1 MTKCI
6 SALQC
11 RITAA
16 SVASLRDDISDYSQE
31 KVHAH
36 IDSRQ
41 KFRASFTH
49 EHPEYDEV
57 LNDYNKRLEE
67 IEKDET
73 TFQHNHPQNV
83 HSAHIPDTITDLNQ
97 QYKHATQPVQSS
109 KQQQE
114 QEQYSTVTNHTS
126 NILPEQSVT
135 PSQNENTYHHN
146 AHVHQH
152 QPHQTQLPLDI
163 VHQVSDHP
171 SQQISPSTHPNQEQM
186 RQSSTR
192 SQHEQEP
199 SSTSQQE
206 LTSRATKEKSESVT
220 QDTMTTT
227 PTISVEET
235 QKFENIN
242 IPHAPVPLSESGPM
256 QSKAEQKRKEP
267 MAIDPLIATVE
278 TIMNDV
284 SETVLTSNEVKVSIV
299 QTTSTTTISTM
310 DSNIDHRTDND
321 IYLPNATHNQTTKEG
336 ERKTD
341 QQDDIER
348 SKSLN
353 NTASETVLTSNEVE
367 VPTVQTTSATTIS
380 TMDSNIDHRTDN
392 DIYLPNA
399 THNQTTKEGERKTDQ
414 QDDIERSKS
423 LNNTASETVLTSN
436 EVEVPTVQTTSATTI
451 STMDSNIDH
460 RTDNDIY
467 LPNATHN
474 QTTKEGERKTDQQ
487 DDIERSKSLNIHT
500 HHGRIETLLTEQL
513 EHNDEQF
520 QRYSDEKLV
529 HKRSVDILS
538 QEKNHSEVN
547 NTVFQEQDVTKL
559 PKTNVSDTTNDILSS
574 IKQETI
580 EESIEEKN
588 IVDDKLLANTTTAT
602 LLTNSHLPRVND
614 ETVEENNTLLTTI
627 QTLLVDHEQNISS
640 NANETSD
647 DYYVINSTEQT
658 SETLNENITHL
669 AKMADVNDSILLPSI
684 LTTTPSSIIDPIQH
698 DITRVF
704 NRQIC
709 WQLPAAFEPSM
720 QLIENEILKGISMLP
735 EFIQTLCYSH
745 DQNKETMWNKL
756 WFFFITILCIIFG
769 LIFLSIAYKRLL
781 QNKQDIELRI
791 RCQALQQRCNQ
802 VELELETYERQCQ
815 KLEEEIDDTKNQT
828 VKDSDE
834 DLFQLRNELDCV
846 SMNLDTVSQDNE
858 IKVQQITELSY
869 KHQKN
874 LEIINQL
881 NEQLFTLKNDLE
893 KKQSIILRLESTDLT
908 LERFEKLQETIN
920 QLRHDMNQLKQ
931 EKSLLNNK
939 YDQLVEKSNKNE
951 IENTELTTK
960 MKQLRTI
967 IIERDN
973 IIQIIKDKI
982 MNRTKVMKQKNV
994 DENDDVNEDDDED
1007 EDEQEEQKSD
1017 FISLNEILVTC
1028 SQINLMD
1035 TMLNDIDMDVEKASK
1050 HVQELNDD
1058 IEQRNKHVKELDM
1071 QLHQEKER
1079 CKELETKLKVV
1090 LELRERDAHLHIRQ
1104 LGQTDAE
1111 LRKARTDGDRVRILQ
1126 QQLELKQQQLDDVQ
1140 KLAQQDQN
1148 KLNEERSKHERS
1160 NHENWFEIKKLTRE
1174 LDAMKKECEDLRR
1187 QNAKYANNERISQEK
1202 IMKPVAQHVNNHT
1215 YNDMELNGNT
1225 ISPPLNYPSDHFR
1238 TIDQARDSGTLSPAD
1253 MFRMTRPPMFGPP
1266 RPPFFPPFM
1275 PPHPYTM
1282 GARFPMGPNHLMPG
1296 GFISP
1301 ISQIMTNG
1309 HGIGSEENCGEST
1322 NITPNSIIYDN
1333 SQVSSLHGI
1342 NDQNTLSSTM
1352 YPSQSSDYG
1361 ENQTKDKSKKQK
1373 KISKDD
1379 KDKKKK
1385 SKKTKDLDTTQPM

>member
-299 QTTSTTTISTM
+299 QTTST
-310 DSNIDHRTDND
+310 
-321 IYLPNATHNQTTKEG
+321 
-336 ERKTD
+336 
-341 QQDDIER
+341 
-348 SKSLN
+348 
-353 NTASETVLTSNEVE
+353 
-367 VPTVQTTSATTIS
+367 
-380 TMDSNIDHRTDN
+380 
-392 DIYLPNA
+392 
-399 THNQTTKEGERKTDQ
+399 
-414 QDDIERSKS
+414 
-423 LNNTASETVLTSN
+423 
-436 EVEVPTVQTTSATTI
+436 TTI

>member
-284 SETVLTSNEVKVSIV
+284 SETVLTSN
-299 QTTSTTTISTM
+299 
-310 DSNIDHRTDND
+310 
-321 IYLPNATHNQTTKEG
+321 
-336 ERKTD
+336 
-341 QQDDIER
+341 
-348 SKSLN
+348 
-353 NTASETVLTSNEVE
+353 
-367 VPTVQTTSATTIS
+367 
-380 TMDSNIDHRTDN
+380 
-392 DIYLPNA
+392 
-399 THNQTTKEGERKTDQ
+399 
-414 QDDIERSKS
+414 
-423 LNNTASETVLTSN
+423 
-436 EVEVPTVQTTSATTI
+436 
-451 STMDSNIDH
+451 
-460 RTDNDIY
+460 
-467 LPNATHN
+467 
-474 QTTKEGERKTDQQ
+474 
-487 DDIERSKSLNIHT
+487 
-500 HHGRIETLLTEQL
+500 
-513 EHNDEQF
+513 
-520 QRYSDEKLV
+520 
-529 HKRSVDILS
+529 
-538 QEKNHSEVN
+538 
-547 NTVFQEQDVTKL
+547 EQDVTKL